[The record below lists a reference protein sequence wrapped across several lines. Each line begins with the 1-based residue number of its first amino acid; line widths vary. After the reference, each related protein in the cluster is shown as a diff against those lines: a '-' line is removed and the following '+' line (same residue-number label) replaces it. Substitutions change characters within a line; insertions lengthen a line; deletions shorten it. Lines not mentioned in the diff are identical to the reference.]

1 MLLWDGL
8 QVAIPAGME
17 PVILDR
23 GFIRLAG
30 LDYGSVELRFGGEKS
45 PFSPD
50 RDGRRILRAA
60 GLGSE
65 HLQPCDESW
74 ARSLPGSLYRTSR
87 LFVLRFSQPR
97 GLVAMLFPTPP
108 PPGLLQPLCRSLA
121 WTTMTQW
128 RPWSCYDIAFET
140 PPGYL
145 LHQAVFRQ
153 GHFRLQFRKGG
164 ATLGFER
171 LAPADVLL
179 DGQPLLSRFERFLP
193 AGSKQGYAMVTGD
206 DREIV
211 ISRRPGFFGRLLA
224 MLGVHVG
231 TGRGLIRHVTE
242 ANRILIVTEEGTPL
256 PEPDRQ
262 RLHAS
267 YAVIPAFKK

>member
-17 PVILDR
+17 PVTLDR

-30 LDYGSVELRFGGEKS
+30 RESGSVDLRFGAEKS
-45 PFSPD
+45 RFSPE

-60 GLGSE
+60 GLGCE
-65 HLQPCDESW
+65 RLLPCDETW
-74 ARSLPGSLYRTSR
+74 ARTLPGTLYRANR
-87 LFVLRFSQPR
+87 LFVLRFNQPP
-97 GLVAMLFPTPP
+97 GIAAMLFPASPP
-108 PPGLLQPLCRSLA
+108 FELLHTLCRSLVWIPA
-121 WTTMTQW
+121 TQW

-164 ATLGFER
+164 ASLVFER

-193 AGSKQGYAMVTGD
+193 AWAEQGYAMITGH

-211 ISRRPGFFGRLLA
+211 IARRPGPFGRLLA
-224 MLGVHVG
+224 MLGVSTG
-231 TGRGLIRHVTE
+231 AGRGLIRHVVE
-242 ANRILIVTEEGTPL
+242 ANRLLILTEEGAPL
-256 PEPDRQ
+256 PETDRQ
-262 RLHAS
+262 RLHAC
-267 YAVIPAFKK
+267 YAVTPAYKK